1 VIARIV
7 IAKKKNQ
14 QRGLMMNKLKVMKYL
29 PAIVSLVSEVINAKK
44 DGKISNEEKS
54 KIMKKFWVI
63 LKIK

>member
-1 VIARIV
+1 
-7 IAKKKNQ
+7 
-14 QRGLMMNKLKVMKYL
+14 MMNKLKVMKYL